1 MAKRSSQSSRAGNK
15 PGWQTTWLWKTI
27 EKRATTHGNNHASAF
42 LPTLTQW
49 MEKLHAI
56 VSSGGTVPLDFTLHD
71 AGHAFRVAE
80 RIEQLLIDSTRKNL
94 SDYELAL
101 LLLAAYGHDVGMTP
115 ERKKVQDHHRFLFG
129 HSDGLTA
136 EEQQQF
142 QRFIDDYADQPV
154 TLPLSTSLPHLN
166 LADEL
171 TAYYVR
177 DRHNQWSG
185 DWLREHMTGGTF
197 GHLPDVT
204 THLIRLCQSHHWG
217 FDRLERPEFAPFLST
232 GPQPQLIH
240 LRYLACILR
249 LADIL
254 ENDPERTPD
263 VLFRHRS
270 IHERQKSLVH
280 WQKDHALSIDIQAGH
295 IHLQARPHNARVH
308 KALEQLAD
316 WIDHELHG
324 IAAFGESLPDHR
336 KVGNETIRRQ
346 WHLAPALKRDIRP
359 ADGAYEYVEGAF
371 RPNTARLLQLLSNE
385 QLYGKP
391 IVAVRELLQNA
402 FDAVREKIARKRL
415 EPHIQDPADRKWE
428 HLLGEQEQVTLTLRP
443 GEAPGQWHLVC
454 EDTGVGLTK
463 ALITGHLLVS
473 GQSRRHAILEL
484 ERRCA
489 EKEFVLGR
497 TGQFGIGVLSYFM
510 LAQDVQLTTTRYQ
523 GCGDGDA
530 AHWQFSTQG
539 VGSFG
544 ELKKLPSTPF
554 PTGGTRVE
562 WQLRPDRIQD
572 PTQFAQDLLG
582 YLKETLIRIP
592 CRFVFKT
599 EGISGGDL
607 QWQRPTGWVKTE
619 EDWITMMTKQWLE
632 PDHLFGNDETYRIRD
647 QQEDWERRAA
657 AYPAELVAAK
667 ANLRCQFHEITLPGG
682 VGLARLVLHYF
693 ELPRGRCLHAQPE
706 KQNEL
711 LFGFQ
716 TPSFM
721 AWKGMACEV
730 KTDTHWHLFH
740 EPFFSLNCRAIELDF
755 TSADRAVLATS
766 REAII
771 FPRDIA
777 EAWKAHLELKSIA
790 WLDEVLS
797 ARTEDY
803 YHEVNLSEQAR
814 AVTMWDGCG
823 WHHQG
828 RGEAFRPLQRPF
840 VAPVALT
847 LDNRIKNVSLFSLP
861 TVSLR
866 GLINLRGTQIRAA
879 HLVANKTV
887 HQQPCLYWPK
897 LQSPATSDSTM
908 FAPEWQDVA
917 WIHLNMVFRSQS
929 ELRSQVVLN
938 MENTL
943 VGLLSEPAR
952 KRIESVAY
960 QGLVSWRELDEASTG
975 PEAASAFLA
984 LARKLTVH
992 HDHISWQAYQEQ
1004 RADHLRHL
1012 WQLIS
1017 AATALPWQHLRVI
1030 ACGENQDVLLCPSEY
1045 QVRWRNSREEALLP
1059 RITDPDWLLY
1069 ADDQVAE

>member
-1 MAKRSSQSSRAGNK
+1 MAKRSSQSSRASNK

-27 EKRATTHGNNHASAF
+27 EKRATAQGNNHASAF

-71 AGHAFRVAE
+71 AGHALRVAQ
-80 RIEQLLIDSTRKNL
+80 RMEQLLTDSARKNL

-101 LLLAAYGHDVGMTP
+101 LVLAAYGHDVGMTP

-129 HSDGLTA
+129 HDTGLSA
-136 EEQQQF
+136 DEQQQF

-177 DRHNQWSG
+177 DRHNDWSG

-217 FDRLERPEFAPFLST
+217 FDRLEQADFNPFLST

-240 LRYLACILR
+240 LRYLACLLR

-263 VLFRHRS
+263 VLYRHRS

-280 WQKDHALSIDIQAGH
+280 WQKDHALSIDLSDNH
-295 IHLQARPHNARVH
+295 ITFQARPRNARVH

-336 KVGNETIRRQ
+336 KVGSETIRRQ
-346 WHLAPALKRDIRP
+346 WHLAPALRRDIRP
-359 ADGAYEYVEGAF
+359 ADGAYEYIEGAF

-443 GEAPGQWHLVC
+443 GEATGQWQLVC

-489 EKEFVLGR
+489 DKGFVLGR

-523 GCGDGDA
+523 GCQDSDA

-544 ELKKLPSTPF
+544 ELKKLPRTDF

-562 WQLRPDRIQD
+562 WRLRPDRIED
-572 PTQFAQDLLG
+572 PTQFAQELFA
-582 YLKETLIRIP
+582 YLKETLVRIP

-599 EGISGGDL
+599 EDIPGGDV
-607 QWQRPTGWVKTE
+607 QWQRPTGWVNTE
-619 EDWITMMTKQWLE
+619 EDWMKMTSGRWLE
-632 PDHLFGNDETYRIRD
+632 PTQLFESDSAYRIRD
-647 QQEDWERRAA
+647 QQEDWERRKS
-657 AYPAELVAAK
+657 AYPAELAAAR
-667 ANLRCQFHEITLPGG
+667 ANLRCQFREIVLPGG
-682 VGLARLVLHYF
+682 VGFARLTLQYF
-693 ELPRGRCLHAQPE
+693 DLTLGRCLNARPE
-706 KQNEL
+706 NSRDT
-711 LFGFQ
+711 LFGIQ
-716 TPSFM
+716 TPCLA
-721 AWKGMACEV
+721 AWKGMVCQLETTNYRRFIREKIFTIECLGV
-730 KTDTHWHLFH
+730 
-740 EPFFSLNCRAIELDF
+740 ELDF
-755 TSADRAVLATS
+755 TAADRALLTTS
-766 REAII
+766 R
-771 FPRDIA
+771 DTV
-777 EAWKAHLELKSIA
+777 
-790 WLDEVLS
+790 VLS
-797 ARTEDY
+797 PDLAQTWREHLQTEGEAFLDQVLSTRSSELY
-803 YHEVNLSEQAR
+803 TQVNLTEQNR
-814 AVTMWDGCG
+814 PITVREGCG
-823 WHHQG
+823 WYHQDA
-828 RGEAFRPLQRPF
+828 GEYFRPITLPCI
-840 VAPVALT
+840 AL
-847 LDNRIKNVSLFSLP
+847 IALP
-861 TVSLR
+861 LMGANKKIWTFAMPMIR
-866 GLINLRGTQIRAA
+866 LRGTVHLNGAEIRGI
-879 HLVANKTV
+879 NFSQESKG
-887 HQQPCLYWPK
+887 HQQPCLYWPNAQDK
-897 LQSPATSDSTM
+897 RPTTVTLFPL
-908 FAPEWQDVA
+908 EWQQVA
-917 WIHLNMVFRSQS
+917 WLDLKMFYRASDPM
-929 ELRSQVVLN
+929 RKQVVVNPTNPLIQ
-938 MENTL
+938 
-943 VGLLSEPAR
+943 LLSEENR
-952 KRIESVAY
+952 VLISSCHYE
-960 QGLVSWRELDEASTG
+960 GLFSLNELDSATTAQQ
-975 PEAASAFLA
+975 AAFAFLA
-984 LARKLTVH
+984 LARKWT
-992 HDHISWQAYQEQ
+992 DNFDKTQWQGYLEQ
-1004 RADHLRHL
+1004 RADHLLYL
-1012 WQLIS
+1012 WQLIGQ
-1017 AATALPWQHLRVI
+1017 AIHCDWATLRLFVVG
-1030 ACGENQDVLLCPSEY
+1030 ADADFLLSPSEY
-1045 QVRWRNSREEALLP
+1045 SHNWRTFMDDNLLP
-1059 RITDPDWLLY
+1059 RITAPDRLLY
-1069 ADDQVAE
+1069 ADDLPAE